1 MDKFHHCRET
11 SGSFPGVLSLRA
23 DRSWDMQQAVG
34 VVGDE
39 GLQVGEVSVED
50 VLQMVSI
57 DNGNV
62 CVFIVDDV
70 QSGLVLL
77 VADLFVNLHVCQQ
90 ELYTLHSVVATSEME
105 GCVAVSIGG
114 IGREARVEEELQKI

>member
-11 SGSFPGVLSLRA
+11 GGGFPGVLSLRA

-114 IGREARVEEELQKI
+114 VGREA